1 MLSPSQ
7 VSVFVFF
14 VKNLESFTCYS
25 SIIVHCFTTKYKG
38 QKYKITQKQMKVLRK
53 TEKKKTCIRHIRHL
67 GPTEFKS
74 ISLV

>member
-14 VKNLESFTCYS
+14 VKNLESLTCYS

-38 QKYKITQKQMKVLRK
+38 QKYKITQKHMKVLRK
-53 TEKKKTCIRHIRHL
+53 TEKKKDVYKAYKTFGSHR
-67 GPTEFKS
+67 
-74 ISLV
+74 V

>member
-1 MLSPSQ
+1 MLPPSP

-14 VKNLESFTCYS
+14 VKNLESLTCYS

-38 QKYKITQKQMKVLRK
+38 QKYKITQKQMKALRK
-53 TEKKKTCIRHIRHL
+53 TEKKKTVGHIRHL

-74 ISLV
+74 ISLL